1 MLIKF
6 FARGQG
12 SGSGPVEYCTRA
24 DIEGREHCPPV
35 VLRGDTDLT
44 TDLIDS
50 IDRDWRYTSGVIS
63 FAREDAPTEAQQEQ
77 VMDKF
82 EQVAFAGLEPDQFNI
97 LWVRHQH
104 TDSERVELHFVTP
117 RMELTTGKALNIAPP
132 GWEKLYG
139 NLVDVLNGENSW
151 ARPDDP
157 ERARMLQV
165 GSQEATERLQSKEAI
180 NQYLIEQIETGA
192 IYDRSSLIVSLED
205 AGFEINRQ
213 GKDYVTAMD
222 TETGEKFRLKGTIY
236 EQDWTVS
243 KQLERTTE
251 REAGAGQEADRRTNL
266 ERAQEARREL
276 SERIE
281 GRIRH
286 HQERYPRAEQD
297 HSADLGRDAAL
308 AALDS
313 SGVHRDCTDSLSYAL
328 GGDNMGAVGVER
340 DQGGYGYGTPDP
352 FAAPKPDWANPYHQQ
367 RERNVSDTS
376 EKRRERVDVRR
387 EQNPVHQTPSTRSEQ
402 EIDEDGKAFPIRARI
417 IAFRQ
422 RVEDWYRQGNYRFKE
437 SLAELRGER
446 VKQHNEAIERY
457 REGTSATERTHEQ
470 LEKRYF
476 NSCGDL
482 DGQFEKLGAAN
493 AVLRAAS
500 AEFGEVAKQI
510 DQVIEHERARE
521 QEKLR
526 HSRDDDYGISL

>member
-165 GSQEATERLQSKEAI
+165 GSQEATER
-180 NQYLIEQIETGA
+180 
-192 IYDRSSLIVSLED
+192 
-205 AGFEINRQ
+205 
-213 GKDYVTAMD
+213 
-222 TETGEKFRLKGTIY
+222 
-236 EQDWTVS
+236 
-243 KQLERTTE
+243 
-251 REAGAGQEADRRTNL
+251 
-266 ERAQEARREL
+266 
-276 SERIE
+276 
-281 GRIRH
+281 
-286 HQERYPRAEQD
+286 
-297 HSADLGRDAAL
+297 
-308 AALDS
+308 
-313 SGVHRDCTDSLSYAL
+313 
-328 GGDNMGAVGVER
+328 
-340 DQGGYGYGTPDP
+340 
-352 FAAPKPDWANPYHQQ
+352 
-367 RERNVSDTS
+367 
-376 EKRRERVDVRR
+376 
-387 EQNPVHQTPSTRSEQ
+387 
-402 EIDEDGKAFPIRARI
+402 
-417 IAFRQ
+417 
-422 RVEDWYRQGNYRFKE
+422 
-437 SLAELRGER
+437 
-446 VKQHNEAIERY
+446 
-457 REGTSATERTHEQ
+457 
-470 LEKRYF
+470 
-476 NSCGDL
+476 
-482 DGQFEKLGAAN
+482 
-493 AVLRAAS
+493 
-500 AEFGEVAKQI
+500 
-510 DQVIEHERARE
+510 
-521 QEKLR
+521 
-526 HSRDDDYGISL
+526 

>member
-222 TETGEKFRLKGTIY
+222 TETGGKI
-236 EQDWTVS
+236 Q
-243 KQLERTTE
+243 
-251 REAGAGQEADRRTNL
+251 A
-266 ERAQEARREL
+266 
-276 SERIE
+276 
-281 GRIRH
+281 
-286 HQERYPRAEQD
+286 
-297 HSADLGRDAAL
+297 
-308 AALDS
+308 
-313 SGVHRDCTDSLSYAL
+313 
-328 GGDNMGAVGVER
+328 
-340 DQGGYGYGTPDP
+340 
-352 FAAPKPDWANPYHQQ
+352 
-367 RERNVSDTS
+367 ERN
-376 EKRRERVDVRR
+376 
-387 EQNPVHQTPSTRSEQ
+387 H
-402 EIDEDGKAFPIRARI
+402 
-417 IAFRQ
+417 
-422 RVEDWYRQGNYRFKE
+422 
-437 SLAELRGER
+437 L
-446 VKQHNEAIERY
+446 
-457 REGTSATERTHEQ
+457 
-470 LEKRYF
+470 
-476 NSCGDL
+476 
-482 DGQFEKLGAAN
+482 
-493 AVLRAAS
+493 
-500 AEFGEVAKQI
+500 
-510 DQVIEHERARE
+510 
-521 QEKLR
+521 
-526 HSRDDDYGISL
+526 